1 MEKIYH
7 KNELPESFSLIP
19 KGIYKEAGLKFSEN
33 HTSLVK
39 LINDFKETQELVI
52 YTDHSNI
59 RLLGIFPENSDIA
72 YFGFWET
79 VNNADINKQA
89 FDLLKKDAASKK
101 YNQLVG
107 PINFNTYLSYRIRI
121 GKYPSWTQFD
131 REPVNP
137 TYYLNLLLDNGFKIT
152 TEYESRMITKETIKD
167 VYFNKESLLT
177 DLKTIPFDFIPITSK
192 FWEENQYE
200 LYTLIHETFGDNP
213 FYREITFEQFNL
225 IFNCN
230 FVNRLCPHSSVTFRD
245 QKSGRLAAI
254 SLCHP
259 NYMEL
264 DEVPETITF
273 KEHYPLLK
281 KKTLLAKSVGVHPHF
296 RKNGLMNFL
305 GAYGMISFQEYYEEV
320 LFCLMREGNVSLRF
334 SDYFPHDKS
343 MYALFSY
350 DLART

>member
-1 MEKIYH
+1 MERVNYTEGLPISFTSIPQQIYV
-7 KNELPESFSLIP
+7 NAE
-19 KGIYKEAGLKFSEN
+19 LKFQETHQSVS
-33 HTSLVK
+33 T
-39 LINDFKETQELVI
+39 LINNFIEDQELLI
-52 YTDHSNI
+52 YTDHENI
-59 RLLGIFPENSDIA
+59 RLMGIFPPGSDTA

-79 VNNADINKQA
+79 QNDASLNKQA
-89 FDLLKKDAASKK
+89 FDLLKEDAKNK
-101 YNQLVG
+101 NYKQLIG
-107 PINFNTYLSYRIRI
+107 PINFNTYLPYRVRI
-121 GKYPSWTQFD
+121 GKFPSWLQFD
-131 REPVNP
+131 KEPVNP
-137 TYYLNLLLDNGFKIT
+137 NYYLDLLMNNGFKIE

-177 DLKTIPFDFIPITSK
+177 DLKTIPFDFIPITAK
-192 FWEENQYE
+192 FWEENKFE

-213 FYREITFEQFNL
+213 FYREITFEQFNS
-225 IFNCN
+225 IFTNN

-264 DEVPETITF
+264 SDAPETITF
-273 KEHYPLLK
+273 NDHYHLLK
-281 KKTLLAKSVGVHPHF
+281 KKTLLAKSVGVHPDF

-334 SDYFPHDKS
+334 SNYFPHDKS

-350 DLART
+350 QC

>member
-1 MEKIYH
+1 MERVNYT
-7 KNELPESFSLIP
+7 EGLPISFSSIP
-19 KGIYKEAGLKFSEN
+19 QQIYANAGLKLQES
-33 HTSLVK
+33 HQSVST
-39 LINDFKETQELVI
+39 LINNFIEDQEVLI
-52 YTDHSNI
+52 YTDHENI
-59 RLLGIFPENSDIA
+59 RLMGVFPPNSDIA

-79 VNNADINKQA
+79 QNDATLNKQA
-89 FDLLKKDAASKK
+89 FDLLKEDANNKNYK
-101 YNQLVG
+101 QLIG
-107 PINFNTYLSYRIRI
+107 PINFNTYLSYRVRI
-121 GKYPSWTQFD
+121 GKYPSWVQFD
-131 REPVNP
+131 KEPVNP
-137 TYYLNLLLDNGFKIT
+137 SYYLNILMQNGFKIV

-167 VYFNKESLLT
+167 VYFNKESLLA
-177 DLKTIPFDFIPITSK
+177 DLKTIPFDFIPITAK
-192 FWEENQYE
+192 FWEENQFE
-200 LYTLIHETFGDNP
+200 LYNLIHETFGDNP
-213 FYREITFEQFNL
+213 FYRKITFEQFNS
-225 IFNCN
+225 IFTCN

-264 DEVPETITF
+264 NDAPETITF

-281 KKTLLAKSVGVHPHF
+281 KKTLLAKSVGVHPDF

-334 SDYFPHDKS
+334 SNYFPHDKS

-350 DLART
+350 QC